1 MTTDLEA
8 VRHMAKNQVN
18 NKERE
23 LTDLMTKHAKDL
35 QTFVDENIND
45 MVRERQ
51 ILIDKNDKQF
61 SDVKFVVCKYF
72 EKYDEQLLE
81 NKI

>member
-1 MTTDLEA
+1 
-8 VRHMAKNQVN
+8 MAKNQVN

-23 LTDLMTKHAKDL
+23 LTELMTKHAKDL
-35 QTFVDENIND
+35 QQFVDDNIN
-45 MVRERQ
+45 VT
-51 ILIDKNDKQF
+51 KNDKAF
-61 SDVKFVVCKYF
+61 AEIKFVICKYF